1 MPGIRSTSPRYQLL
15 ESAMA
20 NLTRFDPLNIE
31 EPFES
36 FIRNAF
42 WRPLALESSKR
53 MQIKLD
59 VEEDDT
65 KFTVRADMPGVSKED
80 IKVTLDGNQVSIS
93 AHISDS
99 TEKTDNGNFVHR
111 ERYEGDMYRSFSLS
125 QSVDKDKAQANYRDG
140 VLELVL
146 PKRADASR
154 RELTIQ

>member
-140 VLELVL
+140 VLELLL

>member
-1 MPGIRSTSPRYQLL
+1 M

>member
-1 MPGIRSTSPRYQLL
+1 
-15 ESAMA
+15 MA

-140 VLELVL
+140 VLELLL

>member
-1 MPGIRSTSPRYQLL
+1 
-15 ESAMA
+15 MA